1 MICGWTLG
9 LRNKLPSSITTPID
23 ISFAE
28 FVEQDMKS
36 NELHLWNKLQSEV
49 SFVLLYLVPIV
60 SHFQSQMPVR
70 TSGLTT
76 FLTLI
81 Y

>member
-49 SFVLLYLVPIV
+49 NFKHVVMV
-60 SHFQSQMPVR
+60 
-70 TSGLTT
+70 
-76 FLTLI
+76 
-81 Y
+81 